1 MGKLGQLLVARG
13 WITVQQLTRALQNQ
27 GVVGG
32 RLGTCLIE
40 MDAVTEDNLLKAL
53 SEQLGVPAVNLD
65 DLRGIPQEVLGL
77 VPDKLARRCRAVPFR
92 LEGSRLDLAM
102 MDARN
107 LACQDEIA
115 FATGKRVK
123 VHVAH
128 ELRILEALEKF
139 YKEECPSR
147 YSLLADRLNRARY
160 FWERP
165 EPKEES
171 VTTLAA
177 PFEDLLGGRRR
188 ETLAPPP
195 PLPDFPAQADPLRR
209 PRPANASGPVAA
221 PPPRPAPPPPAA
233 QRPQPPPPARPRP
246 VAAPA
251 PPPSQPSR
259 PSQTAPAPAAEPAA
273 PVAPKPRPSSVP
285 LTAEERTALGVVPPA
300 PPAPAP
306 AAAAEKPAPASIEEA
321 EKALAATEDRE
332 EVGRLVLSF
341 LLRDH
346 KRAALFQG
354 GRDKVT
360 AWQAQGEGIDPKL
373 FQRYTVGFDQ
383 PSLFLNL
390 RQGSGVYLGPLP
402 PMPAHRELAR
412 CWGGELP
419 RDCVMLPVRIKDRLV
434 AVIYADGA
442 KKVDLVLLQ
451 RLATAA
457 SAALGRAILLK
468 KQGEAKS

>member
-40 MDAVTEDNLLKAL
+40 MDVLSEDNLLKAL
-53 SEQLGVPAVNLD
+53 AEHLGVPAVNLD
-65 DLRGIPQEVLGL
+65 DLRGIPEEVLGL

-102 MDARN
+102 MDGRN

-128 ELRILEALEKF
+128 ELRILEALEKY

-165 EPKEES
+165 ESKAES
-171 VTTLAA
+171 VTTLAT
-177 PFEDLLGGRRR
+177 PFEDLLGRRQR
-188 ETLAPPP
+188 PNAMPPPP
-195 PLPDFPAQADPLRR
+195 PLPDFPGRSEPPR
-209 PRPANASGPVAA
+209 PRPATAA
-221 PPPRPAPPPPAA
+221 VPALPLIL
-233 QRPQPPPPARPRP
+233 PPPPARPRP
-246 VAAPA
+246 VTQTLQARPAPQTPQTSPTPRPAAPVPA
-251 PPPSQPSR
+251 LKPPP
-259 PSQTAPAPAAEPAA
+259 PAAEP
-273 PVAPKPRPSSVP
+273 PRTVAPRTRANSVP
-285 LTAEERTALGVVPPA
+285 LTPEERAAFGVPPVTG
-300 PPAPAP
+300 PAPTTIEEVERTL
-306 AAAAEKPAPASIEEA
+306 AAAKDP
-321 EKALAATEDRE
+321 DD
-332 EVGRLVLSF
+332 VGRIVLTF

-346 KRAALFQG
+346 THAALFQA
-354 GRDKVT
+354 GRDKIT
-360 AWQAQGEGIDPKL
+360 AWQAQGEGIDPQI
-373 FQRYTVGFDQ
+373 FARYSVGFDQ

-390 RQGSGVYLGPLP
+390 REGSGVYLGPLP

-412 CWGGELP
+412 SWGGDLP
-419 RDCVMLPVRIKDRLV
+419 RDCVMLPVRMKDRVV

-451 RLATAA
+451 RLATATA
-457 SAALGRAILLK
+457 VALGRCILLK

>member
-1 MGKLGQLLVARG
+1 VAKLGQLLVARG

-40 MDAVTEDNLLKAL
+40 MDALGEDNLLKAL
-53 SEQLGVPAVNLD
+53 SEQLGVPAVSLD
-65 DLRGIPQEVLGL
+65 DLRGVPPEVLGI

-128 ELRILEALEKF
+128 ELRILEALEKY

-160 FWERP
+160 FWERA
-165 EPKEES
+165 EPKAES
-171 VTTLAA
+171 ATTLAA
-177 PFEDLLGGRRR
+177 PFENLLGGQRRQDAM
-188 ETLAPPP
+188 APPP
-195 PLPDFPAQADPLRR
+195 LLPDFHPQAESERR
-209 PRPANASGPVAA
+209 PRPITKTPVTPQTVAA
-221 PPPRPAPPPPAA
+221 PAPRPSPPPPPAPPPV
-233 QRPQPPPPARPRP
+233 RPRP

-251 PPPSQPSR
+251 PAPPAP
-259 PSQTAPAPAAEPAA
+259 PAPAA
-273 PVAPKPRPSSVP
+273 PRPRLNSVP
-285 LTAEERTALGVVPPA
+285 LTAEERAALGPPPPA
-300 PPAPAP
+300 PPPPP
-306 AAAAEKPAPASIEEA
+306 AAKPAPATIDEA

-332 EVGRLVLSF
+332 EVGRTVLAF

-346 KRAALFQG
+346 KHAALFQT
-354 GRDKVT
+354 GRDKIT
-360 AWQAQGEGIDPKL
+360 GWQIQGEGIDPKL
-373 FQRYTVGFDQ
+373 FRSYSVGFDQ

-434 AVIYADGA
+434 AVIYADGS

-457 SAALGRAILLK
+457 SAALSRSILLK

>member
-1 MGKLGQLLVARG
+1 VAKLGQLLVARG

-40 MDAVTEDNLLKAL
+40 MDALSEDNLLKAL
-53 SEQLGVPAVNLD
+53 AEQLGVPAVSLD
-65 DLRGIPQEVLGL
+65 DLRGIPPEVLAL

-115 FATGKRVK
+115 FATGKRVR

-128 ELRILEALEKF
+128 ELRILEALEKYF
-139 YKEECPSR
+139 KEECPSR

-160 FWERP
+160 FWERA
-165 EPKEES
+165 ES
-171 VTTLAA
+171 KAESATTLAA
-177 PFEDLLGGRRR
+177 PFENLLGGRRR
-188 ETLAPPP
+188 QDAMAPPP
-195 PLPDFPAQADPLRR
+195 LLPDFPAQAAPA
-209 PRPANASGPVAA
+209 PRPSPVAPV
-221 PPPRPAPPPPAA
+221 PPPV
-233 QRPQPPPPARPRP
+233 RPRP

-251 PPPSQPSR
+251 P
-259 PSQTAPAPAAEPAA
+259 APAPP
-273 PVAPKPRPSSVP
+273 PQPRSNSVS
-285 LTAEERTALGVVPPA
+285 LTAEERAALGPPPPA
-300 PPAPAP
+300 PPPP
-306 AAAAEKPAPASIEEA
+306 AAVKPAPATIEEA
-321 EKALAATEDRE
+321 ERALAATEDRE
-332 EVGRLVLSF
+332 EVGRTVLAF

-346 KRAALFQG
+346 KHAALFQT
-354 GRDKVT
+354 GRDKIT
-360 AWQAQGEGIDPKL
+360 AWQIQGEGIDPKV
-373 FQRYTVGFDQ
+373 FRSYSVGFDQ

-402 PMPAHRELAR
+402 PMPAHREIAR

-419 RDCVMLPVRIKDRLV
+419 RDCVMLPVRINDRLV
-434 AVIYADGA
+434 AVIYADGS

-457 SAALGRAILLK
+457 SAALGRSILLK
-468 KQGEAKS
+468 KQGEAKP